1 MKKKSIMSYNDRQ
14 LISNIFIKS
23 GDLSYGKIDVQD
35 PRVDTI
41 TLLNVDGLKNKQ
53 DFVFEL
59 QKISCFSTDNFSLYF
74 YTPNNISIF
83 HYLYKENLKKYKL
96 ILKNHVLKNDVG
108 NDYEEYNDS
117 PIHKITINS
126 KMVYE
131 MIQYAELSIIMGY
144 TTIEAF
150 VNYSIPDDYIF
161 QEKNNK
167 GIIESYNRLAIERNL
182 KLSVKIKKIISYIYE
197 IEDISIQPFWSRFIE
212 LENIRNSIVHSKAEE
227 KELFHKL
234 FDVNTIKIL
243 ESVNELLDYFWNA
256 KKDNF
261 PMFDCNGKLSFKN
274 AIIDATKVKE
284 MNVGLINDIDNDY
297 SLEELLNKFKSDIS
311 VNK

>member
-117 PIHKITINS
+117 PIHKITIT
-126 KMVYE
+126 
-131 MIQYAELSIIMGY
+131 SI
-144 TTIEAF
+144 
-150 VNYSIPDDYIF
+150 
-161 QEKNNK
+161 
-167 GIIESYNRLAIERNL
+167 RLIL
-182 KLSVKIKKIISYIYE
+182 
-197 IEDISIQPFWSRFIE
+197 RF
-212 LENIRNSIVHSKAEE
+212 
-227 KELFHKL
+227 F
-234 FDVNTIKIL
+234 
-243 ESVNELLDYFWNA
+243 
-256 KKDNF
+256 KDCF
-261 PMFDCNGKLSFKN
+261 
-274 AIIDATKVKE
+274 
-284 MNVGLINDIDNDY
+284 
-297 SLEELLNKFKSDIS
+297 FKSNFSELPESKLLKYCICS
-311 VNK
+311 T

>member
-1 MKKKSIMSYNDRQ
+1 MKKKSITSYNDRQ
-14 LISNIFIKS
+14 LISNIFIKN

-41 TLLNVDGLKNKQ
+41 TLLNVDGLKNNQ

-59 QKISCFSTDNFSLYF
+59 QKISCFSTNDFSLYF

-83 HYLYKENLKKYKL
+83 HYLYKDNLKKYKL
-96 ILKNHVLKNDVG
+96 TLKNHVLKNDVG

-117 PIHKITINS
+117 PIHKITTNS

-144 TTIEAF
+144 TTIESF

-161 QEKNNK
+161 QVKNNK

-182 KLSVKIKKIISYIYE
+182 KLSVKISNGSPSLILSVLRISFGIT
-197 IEDISIQPFWSRFIE
+197 ILPNSSTLLTIPF
-212 LENIRNSIVHSKAEE
+212 NSINTAVTKINEVKAIEEQQGPLPDYIQKIFDENFAFLKFYEKFFNNNSKM
-227 KELFHKL
+227 
-234 FDVNTIKIL
+234 VNSI
-243 ESVNELLDYFWNA
+243 
-256 KKDNF
+256 
-261 PMFDCNGKLSFKN
+261 
-274 AIIDATKVKE
+274 
-284 MNVGLINDIDNDY
+284 
-297 SLEELLNKFKSDIS
+297 
-311 VNK
+311 